1 MKKLAR
7 TAQLTALAL
16 MIVLLA
22 SACKH
27 TAAPTPTPPPS
38 APGVAS
44 GPGIIKTGS
53 LTALGTI
60 LPAQKVKLS
69 FSTGGPVRVVKV
81 QVGMQVKAGEALA
94 ELDTT
99 DLGMDVQE
107 AEDSLALYQALLD
120 QARAGARAQELLIAR
135 AEYERTLA
143 QHEHLLDGARPE
155 EIAIAQADYQAALA
169 RYKDVLTG
177 SDEEDLIVAAA
188 SVEKA
193 AIVVQRAQ
201 AEYDAV
207 AVQPD
212 VGISPQA
219 AALHEATI
227 DYQAAVAEYQRLK
240 SLPRQVYLD
249 EMQAQVNSAEARL
262 RLVESGPTPSEITAS
277 ASDVTI
283 AQARLDLNQAG
294 ARPEDVAVALARVQQ
309 ARTALAR
316 ARLALSNAQLLA
328 PFEGTVSAVYLSPGE
343 WGAPGVPVVEL
354 LDTSHWRVE
363 TRNVGEL
370 SIGRVQLGQEATVRV
385 MAFPGKELR
394 GRVVTISPVA
404 VVQQGDTTYTLL
416 IELEP
421 TELNLRPGMN
431 TEVEIL
437 TE

>member
-1 MKKLAR
+1 MTKLAR
-7 TAQLTALAL
+7 TPQLTALAL

-22 SACKH
+22 SACKDA
-27 TAAPTPTPPPS
+27 AAPIPTPPPS

-60 LPAQKVKLS
+60 LPAQMVKLS
-69 FSTGGPVRVVKV
+69 FSTGGPVQVVKV

-107 AEDSLALYQALLD
+107 AEDSLALYQASLD
-120 QARAGARAQELLIAR
+120 QARAGAREQELLIAR

-169 RYKDVLTG
+169 RYKDVLSG
-177 SDEEDLIVAAA
+177 SDDEDLIVAAA

-227 DYQAAVAEYQRLK
+227 DYQAAVAEYERLK
-240 SLPRQVYLD
+240 SLPRQASLD
-249 EMQAQVNSAEARL
+249 EMQAQVDSAEARL
-262 RLVESGPTPSEITAS
+262 RLVESGPTQSEITAS
-277 ASDVTI
+277 ESDVTI
-283 AQARLDLNQAG
+283 AQARLHLNQAG

-316 ARLALSNAQLLA
+316 AQLALSKAKLLA
-328 PFEGTVSAVYLSPGE
+328 PFEGTVSAVFLSPGE

-394 GRVVTISPVA
+394 GRIVTISPVA